1 MARLYDQ
8 PVIPLMTLYKN
19 KYRIESARYQNW
31 DYTSNGYYFVTICTH
46 NREYFFGDVVA
57 DKMQLSPVG
66 KIVAEEWHKT
76 AQIRSYIELDE
87 WVIMPNHLHGI
98 IIIKNQPPPPLVE
111 TPHRGVS
118 QQAKFHPQETF
129 HPEAKFHPQET
140 FHRNVSTKSR
150 LKPKSLGSILGQI
163 KTACTKRIW
172 EAGFD
177 DFEWQNRFYDHIIRD
192 DQSLHNIQEYIIN
205 NPLKWELDKNNPAN
219 LYM

>member
-1 MARLYDQ
+1 
-8 PVIPLMTLYKN
+8 MTLYKN
-19 KYRIESARYQNW
+19 KYRIESARCPNW
-31 DYTSNGYYFVTICTH
+31 DYTSNGYYFVTICTQ
-46 NREYFFGDVVA
+46 NREDFFGDVVA
-57 DKMQLSPVG
+57 DRMQLSPVG
-66 KIVAEEWHKT
+66 KIVAEEWQKT

-98 IIIKNQPPPPLVE
+98 IMIKNQPPPPLVE
-111 TPHRGVS
+111 TPRCGIS
-118 QQAKFHPQETF
+118 QQATF
-129 HPEAKFHPQET
+129 HPEET
-140 FHRNVSTKSR
+140 FQRNVSTTTRTAKSR
-150 LKPKSLGSILGQI
+150 LKPKSLGSIIGQI

-192 DQSLHNIQEYIIN
+192 DESVHYIREYILN

>member
-1 MARLYDQ
+1 M
-8 PVIPLMTLYKN
+8 ILYKN
-19 KYRIESARYQNW
+19 KYRIESARCQNW
-31 DYTSNGYYFVTICTH
+31 DYTSNGYYFVTICAQ

-57 DKMQLSPVG
+57 DEMQLSPVG
-66 KIVAEEWHKT
+66 KIVTEEWQKT

-98 IIIKNQPPPPLVE
+98 IIIKNQPPPLIVE
-111 TPHRGVS
+111 TPRWGVS
-118 QQAKFHPQETF
+118 QQATF
-129 HPEAKFHPQET
+129 HPEET
-140 FHRNVSTKSR
+140 FRWNVSTKSR
-150 LKPKSLGSILGQI
+150 LKPKSLGSIIGQI

-177 DFEWQNRFYDHIIRD
+177 DFEWQDRFYDHIIRD
-192 DQSLHNIQEYIIN
+192 DESLHYIRQYIIN